1 MACVKNNKN
10 EIYINL
16 KIIDKIKNN
25 NLPKGRV
32 KKS

>member
-1 MACVKNNKN
+1 MACVKNNKT
-10 EIYINL
+10 EIHINL